1 MPTPSQ
7 ALAFGTTSPNVPA
20 APTGD
25 QNSTFQGN
33 QDGPLLYVSAFPQ
46 RATPSLHGTV
56 LQDVKTVGA
65 MIDGGSSTP
74 TTGLKVTIQ
83 VPFAGTIIG
92 WSVLAD
98 VSGSASVEIWKV
110 ASSAPPSAPVIP
122 TSGNKISAS
131 APVSLSSAQ
140 SAAVASSGVS
150 TWTTSVAAWD
160 VFGFNLVSASTL
172 KRLMIELQILRS

>member
-1 MPTPSQ
+1 
-7 ALAFGTTSPNVPA
+7 
-20 APTGD
+20 
-25 QNSTFQGN
+25 
-33 QDGPLLYVSAFPQ
+33 
-46 RATPSLHGTV
+46 
-56 LQDVKTVGA
+56 